1 MDSTVKGILLPID
14 PTAARKIIIEMGP
27 LDIVISIY
35 ETFTARTLIEISA
48 NAPKNTSSKS

>member
-1 MDSTVKGILLPID
+1 MNSTVKGILLPID
-14 PTAARKIIIEMGP
+14 STAARKIIIEIGP

-35 ETFTARTLIEISA
+35 ETFTARTLIEIPA